1 MFFRSELLFIVD
13 STKLKDNE
21 NLKYETL
28 SIDYSRIQNA
38 IELSNLKDNVTG
50 DVQSDGWIR
59 TSGEDWIIEARRKL
73 EFETLLQV
81 LLDEIKML

>member
-28 SIDYSRIQNA
+28 NIDYSRIQNA
-38 IELSNLKDNVTG
+38 IKLSNLKDNVTG

-59 TSGEDWIIEARRKL
+59 TSRENWVTEARRKL

-81 LLDEIKML
+81 LNDEVKIL